1 MSDQTVAE
9 NEQDL
14 AAVAQGGAYQV
25 IRARLNQQGAELE
38 QKTQQLNQARLEEF
52 GREDMHVLGRVRV
65 RTENNC
71 QARDIVCAGDYL
83 LFGYNV
89 FIGLK
94 QEIKISDVFGLYKLN
109 QTEAGYEMHAEPMA
123 GSFLDNG
130 RFEQDFTELY
140 TYYKEARLLRLAV
153 RDGKLLASFQI
164 GLKLSDVRVFRWSI
178 SSDGQTIEYID
189 NRGERDLLPPNQ
201 YDFEWR
207 ECTRENEVAGR
218 FPHMNILDTLFVET
232 TQGDLTIK
240 IENNT
245 NSGLG
250 IYAED
255 VVDDNQSLDDARFC
269 YAEVGS
275 LILLKIL
282 PYREETWRYL
292 VYNRN
297 TETVVR
303 IDNIGH
309 ACIQL
314 PENHGIIFPGGYYL
328 QNGEYK
334 TFDDDITGLEYKRT
348 IKSPNGEDVLYVF
361 YEPVEGKVGLYS
373 YNLINKSLE
382 NPLFGHGYAA
392 LADGRVVLFYAEDE
406 PTRVHPMQIWQTP
419 YCSDFYASTQPSK
432 QSFFGK
438 IGNAELVRGISELF
452 STVKAINN
460 QAVSIKLYSE
470 LIKNV
475 NRMFDSYHWMNAPQ
489 VNGIDPL
496 LRQISE
502 TSELVLDEFEKVE
515 TIRQQAQQALQQA
528 QQKQASIISALTPD
542 SWQTPEL
549 FVGGLDSLRKQK
561 GHLLTIKSMRYM
573 DEQKIAEM
581 GTKLEQEEAKLSQKT
596 VDFLAKDASLA
607 PYNDKL
613 DQLNHELES
622 VVSVAE
628 LEPVAEKLELMAS
641 GLDLLSELMAT
652 LKVNDATVRTRII
665 DTISEIYGRLNQTK
679 ASAKHKKSSLGSA
692 ESLAQFS
699 AQFKLFSQSITNA
712 LGLANTP
719 EKADE
724 QLSRLLVQLE
734 ELESQFSEQE
744 EFLTD
749 ILTKREEVI
758 ESFEAHRQRMV
769 ETRQRKASSLKDAA
783 ERILASITRRVQ
795 KFTELDEL
803 NTFFASDALAL
814 KIYDLVSQLRDL
826 DDSVKAD
833 DVEAKFKNS
842 KDQAVRSL
850 RDKSEIFE
858 DGGNVI
864 KLGPRH
870 KFTVN
875 TQELDLTL
883 LPKDDKLV
891 FHLTGTDYFDVA
903 DDQALNRL
911 KPFWPQEIESETA
924 DVYRAEYLVKQIL
937 DAAERNENGL
947 TLEALRLAQTDEQQ
961 LSQLVKDF
969 AAPRYKEGYE
979 RGIHDHDASLILMQ
993 LLPAL
998 TGADVLKYP
1007 PLSRGFAAIYWA
1019 NNQQEPQQQTWVE
1032 RAKSALRMEALFSS
1046 SDAKQLL
1053 EREIKQAQ
1061 QAFAQQFELPVDDTA
1076 IDLASRYLVQELAK
1090 EPVVFSS
1097 SKYATHLADELKRAM
1112 DTASWNSYQHTLEKL
1127 KGQIGQRWALTQAW
1141 LQALVSNKKMQPYQ
1155 GYIPEAIALIN
1166 GEGRVSR
1173 RVLDINLDFT
1183 VSGLM
1188 GQHTRIKDRSLN
1200 LSLDNFLQRLEH
1212 HQQVVLPGYNEFLQV
1227 RSQVTQNQKAQLRL
1241 SEFKAR
1247 PLSSFVRNKLIND
1260 AYLPIIGDNLAKQ
1273 MGTVGDTKRTDLM
1286 GLLMLISPPGYGKT
1300 TLMEY
1305 IASRLGLI
1313 FMKINCPSIG
1323 HEVDSLDP
1331 AQAPNATAK
1340 AELIKLNLGLEMGN
1354 NVMLYLDD
1362 IQHTNPEFLQKFI
1375 SLCDGT
1381 RRIEGIWQGKP
1392 KTYDLRGKKFCV
1404 IMAGNPY
1411 TESGE
1416 AFQIPDM
1423 LANRA
1428 DIYNLG
1434 DILGG
1439 MDEAFA
1445 LSYLE
1450 NAMTSNPVL
1459 APLATRSQ
1467 QDIYKL
1473 VNMAQGN
1480 QVDSSE
1486 LEHGYSGAELNE
1498 ITGVLA
1504 KLLRIQEVV
1513 LSVNQSYIA
1522 SAAQADK
1529 YRQEPPFKLQ
1539 GSYRNMNKMAEKVS
1553 SVMNDNELMQLIE
1566 DHYLGE
1572 AQMLAAGAEENL
1584 LKLAELRGNM
1594 TAEQVQRWQQIK
1606 ADFIKHKTL
1615 GGDGDM
1621 TLKAVSQLLDI
1632 NANLTGIN
1640 DTLSQTRY
1648 RFKRTTTETGK
1659 TQVSISKKP
1668 KHEQGK

>member
-1 MSDQTVAE
+1 MSDHTVAE

-14 AAVAQGGAYQV
+14 AAVAEGGAYQV
-25 IRARLNQQGAELE
+25 IRARLNQQGNELE
-38 QKTQQLNQARLEEF
+38 QKTQKLNQARLKEF

-109 QTEAGYEMHAEPMA
+109 HTDAGYEMHHEPIA
-123 GSFLDNG
+123 GSFLDNP
-130 RFEQDFTELY
+130 RFDQDFTELY
-140 TYYKEARLLRLAV
+140 TYYKEARLLRLTI

-164 GLKLSDVRVFRWSI
+164 GLKMSDVRVFRWSI
-178 SSDGQTIEYID
+178 SSDGKTLEYID
-189 NRGERDLLPPNQ
+189 NRGERDLVPPAQ
-201 YDFEWR
+201 YDFEWQ
-207 ECTRENEVAGR
+207 ECSRENEVAGR

-232 TQGDLTIK
+232 TQGDLTVK

-245 NSGLG
+245 DSGLG

-255 VVDDNQSLDDARFC
+255 VEDDNQSLDDARFL

-282 PYREETWRYL
+282 PYREEKWRYL
-292 VYNRN
+292 VFNRN

-303 IDNIGH
+303 IDHIGH
-309 ACIQL
+309 ACRQL

-328 QNGEYK
+328 QNGDYK
-334 TFDDDITGLEYKRT
+334 TFDDDITGLEYRQT

-361 YEPVEGKVGLYS
+361 YEPIEGKVGLYA

-392 LADGRVVLFYAEDE
+392 LNDGRVVLFYAEGE

-419 YCSDFYASTQPSK
+419 FCSDEYASAQPTK
-432 QSFFGK
+432 QSFYGK

-460 QAVSIKLYSE
+460 QTVSTKLYSE

-475 NRMFDSYHWMNAPQ
+475 NRMFDSYHWMAAQQ
-489 VNGIDPL
+489 VDGIESL
-496 LRQISE
+496 LRQIAA
-502 TSELVLDEFEKVE
+502 TAELVLDEFEKVE
-515 TIRQQAQQALQQA
+515 TIRQQARQALQQA
-528 QQKQASIISALTPD
+528 QQQQSKILSEITPD
-542 SWQTPEL
+542 SWQTPEK
-549 FVGGLDSLRKQK
+549 FVGGLDAIRKQK
-561 GHLLTIKSMRYM
+561 GHLLTIKTMRYM
-573 DEQKIAEM
+573 EAEPLAQM
-581 GTKLEQEEAKLSQKT
+581 GQKLEQAEASLSQKT
-596 VDFLAKDASLA
+596 VEFLAKESSLA

-613 DQLNHELES
+613 ASLNTELEK

-628 LEPVAEKLELMAS
+628 LEPVAEQLEQMAA

-679 ASAKHKKSSLGSA
+679 ANAKHKKQSLGSA

-758 ESFEAHRQRMV
+758 ESFESHRQRMV
-769 ETRQRKASSLKDAA
+769 EARQRKASTLKDAA
-783 ERILASITRRVQ
+783 ERILASIARRVQ
-795 KFTELDEL
+795 KFTELEQL

-814 KIYDLVSQLRDL
+814 KIYDLVAQLREI

-833 DVEAKFKNS
+833 DIEAKFKNS
-842 KDQAVRSL
+842 KDQAIRSL

-883 LPKDDKLV
+883 LPKGDELV

-903 DDQALNRL
+903 SDAELNRL
-911 KPFWPQEIESETA
+911 QDYWTQEIESETKQ
-924 DVYRAEYLVKQIL
+924 VYRAEYLVKQIL
-937 DAAERNENGL
+937 DSAERNEAGL
-947 TLEALRLAQTDEQQ
+947 STEQLRLAQTDPAQ
-961 LSQLVKDF
+961 LNQLVRDF

-979 RGIHDHDASLILMQ
+979 RGIHDHDASLILSQ

-998 TGADVLKYP
+998 SQADVLRFP
-1007 PLSRGFAAIYWA
+1007 PLSRGFSAIFWA
-1019 NNQQEPQQQTWVE
+1019 NCQQDTPMQTWPE
-1032 RAKSALRMEALFSS
+1032 RAKSALRMEAIFNS
-1046 SDAKQLL
+1046 SDAKHLL
-1053 EREIKQAQ
+1053 EQEIKQAQ
-1061 QAFAQQFELPVDDTA
+1061 QAFAKANELPLDNTA
-1076 IDLASRYLVQELAK
+1076 IDLSARYLVQELAK
-1090 EPVVFSS
+1090 EPVVFAT
-1097 SKYATHLADELKRAM
+1097 SKYADHLAQELRRAM
-1112 DTASWNSYQHTLEKL
+1112 DTESWNSYQHSLEKL
-1127 KGQIGQRWALTQAW
+1127 KGKIGQRWALTQAW
-1141 LQALVSNKKMQPYQ
+1141 LQALVSNKAMAKWQA
-1155 GYIPEAIALIN
+1155 YIPEAVALIN
-1166 GEGRVSR
+1166 GEGRLSR
-1173 RVLDINLDFT
+1173 RVHEVELEFQ
-1183 VSGLM
+1183 VEGLM
-1188 GQHTRIKDRSLN
+1188 GQHSRIKDRKLD
-1200 LSLDNFLQRLEH
+1200 LSLDDFLQRLEH
-1212 HQQVVLPGYNEFLQV
+1212 HQQAVLPGYNEFLSV
-1227 RSQVTQNQKAQLRL
+1227 RNQVTQKQKTQLRL
-1241 SEFKAR
+1241 SEFKPR

-1273 MGTVGDTKRTDLM
+1273 MGTVGESKRTDLM

-1323 HEVDSLDP
+1323 HVVDSLDP

-1381 RRIEGIWQGKP
+1381 RRIEGIWQGQP

-1450 NAMTSNPVL
+1450 NGMTSNPVL

-1467 QDIYKL
+1467 QDFYKL
-1473 VNMAQGN
+1473 VELAKGN

-1504 KLLRIQEVV
+1504 KLLQIQQVV
-1513 LSVNQSYIA
+1513 LAVNQSYIA

-1529 YRQEPPFKLQ
+1529 YRTEPPFKLQ

-1553 SVMNDNELMQLIE
+1553 SVMNDDELMQLIE

-1572 AQMLAAGAEENL
+1572 AQMLAASAEENL

-1594 TAEQVQRWQQIK
+1594 TPEQAQRWQQIK
-1606 ADFIKHKTL
+1606 DDYVKHQTL
-1615 GGDGDM
+1615 GGDSDV
-1621 TLKAVSQLLDI
+1621 TLKAVSQLLDM
-1632 NANLTGIN
+1632 NANLNSIN

-1648 RFKRTTTETGK
+1648 RFKRSTTETGK

-1668 KHEQGK
+1668 KHVKE

>member
-25 IRARLNQQGAELE
+25 IRARLNQQGVELE
-38 QKTQQLNQARLEEF
+38 KKTQQLNQDRLKEF
-52 GREDMHVLGRVRV
+52 GREDMHVLGRIRV

-94 QEIKISDVFGLYKLN
+94 KEVKISDVFGLYKLN
-109 QTEAGYEMHAEPMA
+109 QTEAGYEMHHEPMT
-123 GSFLDNG
+123 GSFLADA

-140 TYYKEARLLRLAV
+140 TYYKETRLLRLAV

-178 SSDGQTIEYID
+178 SSDGQAIEYID
-189 NRGERDLLPPNQ
+189 NRGDRDLLPPNQ

-207 ECTRENEVAGR
+207 ECSRENEVAGR

-255 VVDDNQSLDDARFC
+255 VLDDNQSLDDARFC
-269 YAEVGS
+269 YAALGS

-282 PYREETWRYL
+282 PYREEKWRYL

-334 TFDDDITGLEYKRT
+334 TFDDDISGLEYKRT

-373 YNLINKSLE
+373 YNLINKTLE

-392 LADGRVVLFYAEDE
+392 LADGRVVLFYAETE

-419 YCSDFYASTQPSK
+419 YCSDFYASALPSK
-432 QSFFGK
+432 QSFYGK

-460 QAVSIKLYSE
+460 QTASTKLYGE

-489 VNGIDPL
+489 VGGVEAL
-496 LRQISE
+496 LRQVAE
-502 TSELVLDEFEKVE
+502 TAELVLDEFEKVE
-515 TIRQQAQQALQQA
+515 TIRQQALQALQQA
-528 QQKQASIISALTPD
+528 QQQQTSIISGLTPD
-542 SWQTPEL
+542 SWQTPEK
-549 FVGGLDSLRKQK
+549 FVTGLDALRKQK
-561 GHLLTIKSMRYM
+561 GHLLTIKTMRYI
-573 DEQKIAEM
+573 DEQAIAEM
-581 GTKLEQEEAKLSQKT
+581 SKKLEQEEAQLSQKT
-596 VDFLAKDASLA
+596 VLFLAKDSSLA

-613 DQLNHELES
+613 DQLHHDLAK

-628 LEPVAEKLELMAS
+628 LAPVAAQLEQMAA
-641 GLDLLSELMAT
+641 GLDLLSELMAS

-679 ASAKHKKSSLGSA
+679 ASAKHKQQSLGSA

-712 LGLANTP
+712 LGLASTP

-769 ETRQRKASSLKDAA
+769 ESRQRKASTLKDAA

-795 KFTELDEL
+795 KFTELDQL

-814 KIYDLVSQLRDL
+814 KIHDLVTQLRAI

-833 DVEAKFKNS
+833 DIEAKFKNS

-870 KFTVN
+870 KFSVN

-883 LPKDDKLV
+883 LPKDDQLV

-903 DDQALNRL
+903 SDEALNRL
-911 KPFWPQEIESETA
+911 KPFWPQEIESETR

-937 DAAERNENGL
+937 DAAERGEGEL
-947 TLEALRLAQTDEQQ
+947 TLTSLTLAQTDAKA
-961 LSQLVKDF
+961 LNQLVRDF

-979 RGIHDHDASLILMQ
+979 RGIHDHDAALILNK

-998 TGADVLKYP
+998 TGADVLKFP

-1019 NNQQEPQQQTWVE
+1019 NNQQEPQQQTWIE
-1032 RAKSALRMEALFSS
+1032 RAKSALRMEALFNSG
-1046 SDAKQLL
+1046 DARRLL
-1053 EREIKQAQ
+1053 EQEIKQAQ
-1061 QAFAQQFELPVDDTA
+1061 QSFAETYSLPVDPTA
-1076 IDLASRYLVQELAK
+1076 IDLAARYLTQELAK
-1090 EPVVFSS
+1090 EPVVFST
-1097 SKYATHLADELKRAM
+1097 SKYADHLAQELKRAM
-1112 DTASWNSYQHTLEKL
+1112 DTQSWNSYQQTLEKL

-1141 LQALVSNKKMQPYQ
+1141 LQALVSNKALSAYQ
-1155 GYIPEAIALIN
+1155 AYIPEAIALIN

-1173 RVLDINLDFT
+1173 RVLDIDLECKIDN
-1183 VSGLM
+1183 LM
-1188 GQHTRIKDRSLN
+1188 GSHPRISERSLT
-1200 LSLDNFLQRLEH
+1200 LSLDDFLQRLEH
-1212 HQQVVLPGYNEFLQV
+1212 HQQVVLPGYAEFLQV
-1227 RSQVTQNQKAQLRL
+1227 RSQVTQKQKAQLRL

-1323 HEVDSLDP
+1323 HVVDSLDP
-1331 AQAPNATAK
+1331 A
-1340 AELIKLNLGLEMGN
+1340 
-1354 NVMLYLDD
+1354 
-1362 IQHTNPEFLQKFI
+1362 
-1375 SLCDGT
+1375 
-1381 RRIEGIWQGKP
+1381 
-1392 KTYDLRGKKFCV
+1392 
-1404 IMAGNPY
+1404 
-1411 TESGE
+1411 
-1416 AFQIPDM
+1416 
-1423 LANRA
+1423 
-1428 DIYNLG
+1428 
-1434 DILGG
+1434 
-1439 MDEAFA
+1439 
-1445 LSYLE
+1445 
-1450 NAMTSNPVL
+1450 
-1459 APLATRSQ
+1459 
-1467 QDIYKL
+1467 
-1473 VNMAQGN
+1473 
-1480 QVDSSE
+1480 
-1486 LEHGYSGAELNE
+1486 
-1498 ITGVLA
+1498 
-1504 KLLRIQEVV
+1504 
-1513 LSVNQSYIA
+1513 
-1522 SAAQADK
+1522 
-1529 YRQEPPFKLQ
+1529 
-1539 GSYRNMNKMAEKVS
+1539 
-1553 SVMNDNELMQLIE
+1553 
-1566 DHYLGE
+1566 
-1572 AQMLAAGAEENL
+1572 
-1584 LKLAELRGNM
+1584 
-1594 TAEQVQRWQQIK
+1594 
-1606 ADFIKHKTL
+1606 
-1615 GGDGDM
+1615 
-1621 TLKAVSQLLDI
+1621 
-1632 NANLTGIN
+1632 
-1640 DTLSQTRY
+1640 
-1648 RFKRTTTETGK
+1648 
-1659 TQVSISKKP
+1659 
-1668 KHEQGK
+1668 